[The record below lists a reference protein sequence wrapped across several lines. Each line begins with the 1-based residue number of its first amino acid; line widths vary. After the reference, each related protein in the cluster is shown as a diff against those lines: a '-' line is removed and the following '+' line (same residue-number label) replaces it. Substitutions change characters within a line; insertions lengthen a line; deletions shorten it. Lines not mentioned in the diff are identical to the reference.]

1 MKVNSKFI
9 ALGIGITIFFTGS
22 CLGYSYFSDS
32 DTKSNVLRIGK
43 LVEEK
48 PTQPTIETEAEIDH
62 EELELNLKKT
72 GINVADIESVE
83 FISGSGEFNKTS
95 HSVTLDRDDK
105 EVEIKFDK
113 HIKTKHID
121 TKMPSKD
128 TVTIKIHYKDRV
140 DTYEISLIQ
149 KLKGD
154 DDDLYAFWQ
163 MIDSKP
169 IVIEGDLEIKPE
181 DTTKPE
187 TDAPNTEKPEDSTE
201 PKPEIKPEETPSKP
215 GETTPKP
222 EEVPEKP
229 TQKPEVE
236 VPVEPKPDV
245 KPDVKPEVTP
255 EVGKVESTEQIDL

>member
-9 ALGIGITIFFTGS
+9 ALGLGISIFFTGS

-32 DTKSNVLRIGK
+32 ATKSNVLRIGK

-48 PTQPTIETEAEIDH
+48 PEQPTIETEAEIDD
-62 EELELNLKKT
+62 EELELKLDST
-72 GINVADIESVE
+72 GIKKSDIKKVE

-95 HSVTLDRDDK
+95 HSAEVAKDK
-105 EVEIKFDK
+105 NDNEIQIKFNK
-113 HIKTKHID
+113 HTNINIKNID

-140 DTYEISLIQ
+140 DKYKISLIQ
-149 KLKGD
+149 KLKG

-169 IVIEGDLEIKPE
+169 LIADDNLQIKP
-181 DTTKPE
+181 DDAVKPE
-187 TDAPNTEKPEDSTE
+187 IQPPSVEKPEETTE
-201 PKPEIKPEETPSKP
+201 PKPEIKPEKIPSKP
-215 GETTPKP
+215 G
-222 EEVPEKP
+222 EKP

-236 VPVEPKPDV
+236 VPAEPKPDV
-245 KPDVKPEVTP
+245 KPEGTP